1 MSEKCRSAYW
11 TGSID
16 YDEQQAIPRRLVPG
30 DGALSLREIQVLQL
44 VAIGRSNK
52 RVAAEL
58 SITEDTVKAH
68 MCSILGKLVANDR
81 THAVTIALQRGII
94 IV

>member
-1 MSEKCRSAYW
+1 M
-11 TGSID
+11 
-16 YDEQQAIPRRLVPG
+16 
-30 DGALSLREIQVLQL
+30 LQL

-68 MCSILGKLVANDR
+68 MRSILGKLMANDR